1 MDKANKMG
9 AAWVKTS
16 KKGDKFFSGQIEIG
30 GVKTQFVMFKNSYK
44 KEGSKQP
51 DWVMYK
57 SEPKTNDPGEDVF

>member
-16 KKGDKFFSGQIEIG
+16 KKGDKFFSGQFEIE

-44 KEGSKQP
+44 EEGSKQP

-57 SEPKTNDPGEDVF
+57 SEPREGAKEEDVF